1 MRISNELGIL
11 ILFIL
16 FTLHTCDF
24 TVHAHDLHVRDFK
37 AQTPVT
43 WVSGDHDL
51 HVRDFKAQTPVTWV
65 SGDTFKDAD
74 GKCWHV
80 YKAAEPMSL
89 SNQQLH
95 IEEVTCK

>member
-1 MRISNELGIL
+1 LRISNE

-24 TVHAHDLHVRDFK
+24 TVHA
-37 AQTPVT
+37 
-43 WVSGDHDL
+43 HDL